1 MPATGCSGQR
11 DVSAAFAKEARTG
24 VDPGDAEFLER
35 FESCELPESEWTH
48 LAHIR
53 VAWICLQLE
62 APQAAVDRIRGG
74 ILHYN
79 TDVLRRP
86 HRYHDTVTVAF
97 TRLVFARMR
106 EGEAWRDFSTRI
118 DDLLDPNVPI
128 LGKYYSAGL
137 LDSDEARR
145 RYVTP
150 DLRPLPGID

>member
-11 DVSAAFAKEARTG
+11 EVSAAFAREAHSG
-24 VDPGDAEFLER
+24 VDADDAEFLER

-53 VAWICLQLE
+53 VAWICLHLE
-62 APQAAVDRIRGG
+62 MPQAAVNRIRRG

-79 TDVLRRP
+79 TEVLRRP
-86 HRYHDTVTVAF
+86 HRYHDTVTIAF

-106 EGEAWRDFSTRI
+106 EGEAWRDFSNRI
-118 DDLLDPNVPI
+118 DDLLDRNVPK
-128 LGKYYSAGL
+128 LSEYYSTRL
-137 LDSDEARR
+137 LDSDEARN